1 MATEVILPKVDM
13 DMSTGTIA
21 VWHVK
26 DGDTV
31 KKGQPLFDIETDKAA
46 MEIESPAEGVIRI
59 GNAPVKALALPL
71 LSKDVIKERLADV
84 LGQRAEPEVW
94 TKALGSAS
102 MELIWTRCARPPWCW
117 RPISGRRAPMSG
129 AC

>member
-1 MATEVILPKVDM
+1 MVMVSGAPGAGK
-13 DMSTGTIA
+13 STLAG
-21 VWHVK
+21 
-26 DGDTV
+26 
-31 KKGQPLFDIETDKAA
+31 PLAQ
-46 MEIESPAEGVIRI
+46 
-59 GNAPVKALALPL
+59 ALALPL